1 MKKNIAILGTGSDVG
16 KSIIAA
22 AVCRILADKKESVAP
37 FKSQNMSNNSG
48 ITPEGLE
55 MGRAQIVQ
63 AEAARLSPHVDMNP
77 ILLKPTGEKQ
87 SQVILNGKV
96 HGNHTAM
103 DYHKNKEFYF
113 KEACKAFDRLEKK
126 YERVV
131 LEGAGS
137 CAEVN
142 LMPNDIVN
150 FAMAEYAGADVILVA
165 DIHRGGVFAQIIG
178 TLKCLPV
185 KYQDMI
191 KGFIINRFRGD
202 IALFDDGIEYIEQQT
217 QKKVL
222 GVLPWY
228 IHFKIDAEDSVEIEQ
243 CSNFKDFQADKP
255 AIAVI
260 RLPHIANF
268 TDFHALAKIDKL
280 QTIFIDKPDHM
291 SKFKAVI
298 IPGSKNTRKD
308 LQWLMK
314 NFKNPL
320 EKYNKTGGCIFGICG
335 GFQMLGEFVD
345 DPEGLEGNPGITK
358 ALGLLPVQTI
368 LKSPKTTTIS
378 EFTWA
383 KAKGKG
389 YEIHMGATK
398 IIDGTPL
405 LEINSRNSLSC
416 TDPDGCLA
424 DNNQIAGTYMHG
436 FFDSYQVLSK
446 WLEWAGININIPC
459 DDILSL
465 KEKDYTLLKEHFENY
480 IDINPLLQ

>member
-96 HGNHTAM
+96 HGNRTAM

-126 YERVV
+126 YERIV

-202 IALFDDGIEYIEQQT
+202 IALFDDGIEYIEKQT
-217 QKKVL
+217 KKKVL

-228 IHFKIDAEDSVEIEQ
+228 THFKIDAEDSVEIEK
-243 CSNFKDFQADKP
+243 SNNFKEFQSDKP
-255 AIAVI
+255 AVGII

-268 TDFHALAKIDKL
+268 TDFHALSNINDI
-280 QTIFIDKPDHM
+280 QTIFIDKPDHL
-291 SKFKAVI
+291 SKFNAVI
-298 IPGSKNTRKD
+298 IPGSKNTRED
-308 LQWLMK
+308 LEWLMK
-314 NFKNPL
+314 NFKEPL
-320 EKYNKTGGCIFGICG
+320 EQYSQTKGHIFGICG

-345 DPEGLEGNPGITK
+345 DPEGLEGNSGLTK
-358 ALGLLPVQTI
+358 ALGLLPIQTI

-378 EFTWA
+378 EFIWA

-416 TDPDGCLA
+416 TDSDGCMA
-424 DNNQIAGTYMHG
+424 DNNQVAGTYIHG
-436 FFDSYQVLSK
+436 FFDSSQVLSK
-446 WLEWAGININIPC
+446 WLGWAGITIKNSFEDMN
-459 DDILSL
+459 ST
-465 KEKDYTLLKEHFENY
+465 KEKNYTLLKEHFENY
-480 IDINPLLQ
+480 IDIAHLL